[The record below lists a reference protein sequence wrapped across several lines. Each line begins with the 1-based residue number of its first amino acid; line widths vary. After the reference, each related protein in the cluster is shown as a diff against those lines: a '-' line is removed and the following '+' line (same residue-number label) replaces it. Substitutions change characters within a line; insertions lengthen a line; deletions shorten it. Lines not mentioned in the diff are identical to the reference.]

1 MRVGVISDTHGYMD
15 PRALLLLQE
24 VDHIIH
30 AGDIG
35 DYTIISELEQIAPV
49 TKVRG
54 NVDRAGQSSRCP
66 DVEILEL
73 AGFKIYLTHEL
84 KPPKTIQDPIL
95 HNLQSEDF
103 KIVIYGHSHIA
114 YQNTWNDNLF
124 FNPGAAGKR
133 RFKIIPSIGLLLLKD
148 SIVESEIVTL

>member
-1 MRVGVISDTHGYMD
+1 MYRMRYLMRVGVISDTHGYMD

-24 VDHIIH
+24 AEHIIH

-35 DYTIISELEQIAPV
+35 DYSIISELEQIAPV
-49 TKVRG
+49 TRVRG
-54 NVDRAGQSSRCP
+54 NVDREGQSSRCP

-103 KIVIYGHSHIA
+103 KIVIYGHSHICLL
-114 YQNTWNDNLF
+114 YTS
-124 FNPGAAGKR
+124 PSPRAATLSR
-133 RFKIIPSIGLLLLKD
+133 MPS
-148 SIVESEIVTL
+148 SA

>member
-24 VDHIIH
+24 AEHIIH

-35 DYTIISELEQIAPV
+35 DYSIISELEQIAPV

-54 NVDRAGQSSRCP
+54 NVDRDGQSALCP

-73 AGFKIYLTHEL
+73 AGFKIYLTHEFL
-84 KPPKTIQDPIL
+84 SLI
-95 HNLQSEDF
+95 
-103 KIVIYGHSHIA
+103 HI
-114 YQNTWNDNLF
+114 
-124 FNPGAAGKR
+124 
-133 RFKIIPSIGLLLLKD
+133 
-148 SIVESEIVTL
+148 